1 MNPETSIFLTPRQ
14 AVHAISLD
22 FAQYGPQPELFL
34 KMAPIVL
41 SGRIVI
47 LNRGNHEGVWIRS
60 GRKKQLR
67 PVENPELGQLLL
79 HSLTNNPPDLDDLL
93 ILCRLVFETRVTP
106 GRDSVTGRPGLRV
119 ESDMERFVCAR
130 CGDCCRKLGFSD
142 QCFETDV
149 QRWRTLGREDIMARV
164 GRSRGKD
171 GAARYRIWVDP
182 ESGTLSDICP
192 WLSES
197 EKTGRYFCRIQ
208 DIKPDICREYPFT
221 RKHARMTGCPGRFEP
236 SAQPGFSNDCM
247 EKRSSK

>member
-1 MNPETSIFLTPRQ
+1 METETSIFLTPRQ
-14 AVHAISLD
+14 AAEAISLD

-41 SGRIVI
+41 PGRIVI
-47 LNRGNHEGVWIRS
+47 LNRANHAGAWIKS
-60 GRKKQLR
+60 GRKNQIR
-67 PVENPELGQLLL
+67 PVENHKFGQLLL
-79 HSLTNNPPDLDDLL
+79 HNLKKNPPDLDDLL

-142 QCFETDV
+142 QCFETDI
-149 QRWRTLGREDIMARV
+149 QRWRTLGRDDIMARV
-164 GRSRGKD
+164 GYSRGKD
-171 GAARYRIWVDP
+171 GTARYRIWIDP
-182 ESGTLSDICP
+182 ESGTLSETCL

-197 EKTGRYFCRIQ
+197 ERAGAYYCRIQ

-221 RKHARMTGCPGRFEP
+221 RKHARMTGCTGRFEP
-236 SAQPGFSNDCM
+236 DGASGSSADGM
-247 EKRSSK
+247 